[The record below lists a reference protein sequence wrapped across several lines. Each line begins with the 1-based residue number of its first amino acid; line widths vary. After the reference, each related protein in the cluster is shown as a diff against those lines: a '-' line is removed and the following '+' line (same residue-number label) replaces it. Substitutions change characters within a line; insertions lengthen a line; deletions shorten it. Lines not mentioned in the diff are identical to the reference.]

1 MLSRRML
8 AAILRGFI
16 PVPGV
21 QVLGFYKDE
30 KLRILHGGA
39 YHIYIYVYTYIHIHT
54 HIYTHMHICILHAYI
69 HTHIHPCVQ
78 YIGMYVCYGAC
89 LFD

>member
-1 MLSRRML
+1 MFVGGWVLSRRML

-39 YHIYIYVYTYIHIHT
+39 YHIYIYMYTHIYIYT
-54 HIYTHMHICILHAYI
+54 HIYTHTCIFAYYMHTYIRTYI
-69 HTHIHPCVQ
+69 H
-78 YIGMYVCYGAC
+78 AC
-89 LFD
+89 NT